1 MTPRMKS
8 LTQPIAPPAI
18 LGVLGGGQ
26 LGRMFA
32 QSAQAMGYTI
42 WVLDPDSN
50 SPAGQLAN
58 RHLCAAYD
66 DAAALAE
73 LAANCAAITTEFEN
87 VPADVLRGL
96 GERVPVAPSGNA
108 VAIAQDRIVEKEF
121 LQKGGVAV
129 APYAVIRTAEEL
141 ALAQARSELFP
152 AILKTARLGYDGK
165 GQVSV
170 KTADDLAAAWAQ
182 LNQVPCVLEQRLPLA
197 FEVSALLA
205 RGWSGDVAHYALA
218 QNVHRDGILHTS
230 TVPAPSASAELTATA
245 QQAAQ
250 KIAEAMGY
258 VGVLCVE
265 FFILQDGS
273 LVANEMAPRPHNS
286 GHYTQNACLTSQ
298 FEQQVR
304 AMAGLPLGASF
315 QHSPTVMLNILGDV
329 WFDANDAQRNP
340 DWAGVLSQVD
350 SFVHLYGKAEP
361 RRARKMGHVNFV
373 GKRME
378 AVIERTEAAMRIL
391 GLSGGV
397 RD

>member
-1 MTPRMKS
+1 MQNSKIS
-8 LTQPIAPPAI
+8 ILPPAI

-32 QSAQAMGYTI
+32 QSAQSMGYAV
-42 WVLDPDSN
+42 WVLDPDEN

-58 RHLCAAYD
+58 RHICAAYD
-66 DAAALAE
+66 DSQALQLLIE
-73 LAANCAAITTEFEN
+73 NCAAITTEFEN
-87 VPADVLRGL
+87 VPADVLRQL
-96 GERVPVAPSGNA
+96 GQSLPVAPSGDA
-108 VAIAQDRIVEKEF
+108 VAIAQDRITEKEF

-129 APYAVIRTAEEL
+129 APYAVIRDAAEL
-141 ALAQARSELFP
+141 AAAEQRAALYP

-165 GQVSV
+165 GQLSV
-170 KTADDLAAAWAQ
+170 QSAADLAQAWDT
-182 LNQVPCVLEQRLPLA
+182 LKNVPCVLEQRLPLQ

-205 RGWSGDVAHYALA
+205 RGWDGEVVHYALA

-230 TVPAPSASAELTATA
+230 TVPAPSASAELTQTA
-245 QQAAQ
+245 QRAAQ
-250 KIAEAMGY
+250 KIAESMDY

-304 AMAGLPLGASF
+304 AMAGLPLGATY
-315 QHSPTVMLNILGDV
+315 QHSPSVMLNILGDV
-329 WFDANDAQRNP
+329 WFDSNDTLRTP
-340 DWAGVLSQVD
+340 DWASVLANVD

-373 GKRME
+373 GKRLGSVVARCE
-378 AVIERTEAAMRIL
+378 SAMQVL
-391 GLSGGV
+391 GLEGGV
-397 RD
+397 SD

>member
-1 MTPRMKS
+1 MEFVN
-8 LTQPIAPPAI
+8 QAIQPPAT

-32 QSAQAMGYTI
+32 QAAQSMGYAV
-42 WVLDPDSN
+42 WVLDPDTD

-58 RHLCAAYD
+58 RHICAAYD
-66 DAAALAE
+66 DEAALQLLAE
-73 LAANCAAITTEFEN
+73 HCAAITTEFEN
-87 VPADVLRGL
+87 VPADVLRQL
-96 GERVPVAPSGNA
+96 GQKIPAAPSGDA

-121 LQKGGVAV
+121 LQKGCVAV
-129 APYAVIRTAEEL
+129 APYAVVRNADELHAAAQRT
-141 ALAQARSELFP
+141 ELFP
-152 AILKTARLGYDGK
+152 SILKTARLGYDGK
-165 GQVSV
+165 GQISV
-170 KTADDLAAAWAQ
+170 KTADDLHQAWNE
-182 LNQVPCVLEQRLPLA
+182 LKQVPCVLEQRLPLA

-205 RGWSGDVAHYALA
+205 RGWDGQVAHYALA
-218 QNVHRDGILHTS
+218 QNVHRNGILHTS
-230 TVPAPSASAELTATA
+230 TVPAPSASEVLTVTA

-250 KIAEAMGY
+250 KIAEAMDY

-304 AMAGLPLGASF
+304 AMTGLPLGATH
-315 QHSPTVMLNILGDV
+315 QTSPTVMLNILGDV
-329 WFDANDAQRNP
+329 WFDAQGNAVQP
-340 DWAGVLSQVD
+340 DWAGVLRQVD

-378 AVIERTEAAMRIL
+378 KVIERCENAMRVL
-391 GLSGGV
+391 HLSGGV
-397 RD
+397 SD